1 MKTENEFGYILEQ
14 FLDDYIANL
23 VDNGSTRKPNF
34 ENTIQVYNP
43 TKRDIKVLKEH
54 FNEVLSEVQSALSEP
69 DGDFAEGWDF
79 LSKTKLKKLE
89 GYLNDLIDVLESKSK
104 IVRKKRKVDPTKL
117 VKNIQYEK
125 NSDEFNLES
134 IDPVEIIGAKGLLCF
149 NTKTSKITLFESDDE
164 DGLSVKGTTIQN
176 FNESSVTKTLRK
188 NNRDMINTFGG
199 GVLSRAKNLMDSIKT
214 KGYSPSGR
222 INKDTIIVRAYLN

>member
-1 MKTENEFGYILEQ
+1 MKTENEFAYILEQ

-34 ENTIQVYNP
+34 ENTIQVYKP
-43 TKRDIKVLKEH
+43 TKRDTKALKEH
-54 FNEVLSEVQSALSEP
+54 FDEVLSEIQSALSEP
-69 DGDFAEGWDF
+69 ESDFAEGWDF

-89 GYLNDLIDVLESKSK
+89 GYLTDLIDVLESKSK
-104 IVRKKRKVDPTKL
+104 IVRKKKKTDPSKL
-117 VKNIQYEK
+117 IKGIQFEEK
-125 NSDEFNLES
+125 SDEFDLES
-134 IDPVEIIGAKGLLCF
+134 IDPIDIIGAKGLLCF
-149 NTKTSKITLFESDDE
+149 NTKTSKITLFESEEE

-176 FNESSVTKTLRK
+176 FSESSVCKTLRK
-188 NNRDMINTFGG
+188 NNQDMLNTFGD

-214 KGYSPSGR
+214 KGYPPSGR